1 MPHLVL
7 VGGIDLEGVANRLPR
22 TIQRVGRAVLK
33 TEDCW
38 LRADREALLV
48 EGVIVEFSRPLHPVA
63 VVASHHND
71 TVVRLWSRVS
81 VERTRPVQRWLCVLA
96 TELQHLG
103 LGPVK
108 VTNIPTELWS
118 DLDLAVQSTP

>member
-1 MPHLVL
+1 
-7 VGGIDLEGVANRLPR
+7 
-22 TIQRVGRAVLK
+22 VLK

-48 EGVIVEFSRPLHPVA
+48 EGVVVEFSRPLHPVA

>member
-7 VGGIDLEGVANRLPR
+7 VGGIDLEGAANRLPR
-22 TIQRVGRAVLK
+22 TIHRVGRAVLK

-38 LRADREALLV
+38 LRTDREALLV
-48 EGVIVEFSRPLHPVA
+48 EGVVVEFSRPLHPVA
-63 VVASHHND
+63 VVAPHHDD

-96 TELQHLG
+96 AELQHLG

-118 DLDLAVQSTP
+118 DLGLAVQPTP

>member
-48 EGVIVEFSRPLHPVA
+48 EGVVVEFSRPLHPVA

>member
-108 VTNIPTELWS
+108 VTNSPTELWS